1 MAFIDFRTEDLCEA
15 AVLGILDSLGVSI
28 TIGTDFREFEQYVT
42 EARLDHPLGDPFK
55 PTLPD
60 LTPDKACWIV
70 GRDRDGKVMHLH
82 AIRVLPT
89 GGRSVAEYFRDNFL
103 NFSPPELEIDPG
115 RSRYRAC
122 PAAKRMTGTVVYAG
136 EFWVGM
142 PPSHYRGVD
151 LIGCLVQ
158 YAMIL
163 SLRKFQAQHFIGFVA
178 KPQAIKGLALR
189 FGFMHVDP
197 FALRW
202 YAVDKTDPLE
212 GVMIYMSDEDM
223 RYIMDIPSKEREALA
238 A

>member
-1 MAFIDFRTEDLCEA
+1 MALMDFRTEDRCEA
-15 AVLGILDSLGVSI
+15 AVLGILDTLGVSL
-28 TIGTDFREFEQYVT
+28 TIGTDFAEFEQFVA
-42 EARLDHPLGDPFK
+42 EARPDHPLGDPFK
-55 PTLPD
+55 PDLPS
-60 LTPDKACWIV
+60 LTADTACWIV
-70 GRDRDGKVMHLH
+70 GRDLDGKIMHLH

-89 GGRSVAEYFRDNFL
+89 EGKSVADYFRHNFL
-103 NFSPPELEIDPG
+103 SFSPPELEIDPG

-122 PAAKRMTGTVVYAG
+122 PAAKRMMGTVVYAG

-142 PPSHYRGVD
+142 SPSQYRGVD

-158 YAMIL
+158 YAMMI
-163 SLRKFQAQHFIGFVA
+163 SLRKLQSQHFIGFVA

-202 YAVDKTDPLE
+202 FSPGKPDPLE
-212 GVMIYMSDEDM
+212 GVMIYMNDEDM
-223 RYIMDIPSKEREALA
+223 RYLMDIPTREVEALA

>member
-1 MAFIDFRTEDLCEA
+1 MALMGFRAEDRCEA
-15 AVLGILDSLGVSI
+15 AVLEILDALGVSL
-28 TIGTDFREFEQYVT
+28 TIGTDFRQFEQYVN
-42 EARLDHPLGDPFK
+42 EARPDHPLGDPFK
-55 PTLPD
+55 PDLPH

-70 GRDRDGKVMHLH
+70 GRDRDGKIMHLH
-82 AIRVLPT
+82 ALRVLPT
-89 GGRSVAEYFRDNFL
+89 EGKSVAEYFRKNFL
-103 NFSPPELEIDPG
+103 NFSPPELAIDAG

-142 PPSHYRGVD
+142 PPSQYRGVD
-151 LIGCLVQ
+151 LVGRLVQ
-158 YAMIL
+158 YAMII
-163 SLRKFQAQHFIGFVA
+163 SLRRLQSQHFIGFVA

-189 FGFMHVDP
+189 FGFMHADP

-202 YAVDKTDPLE
+202 YSPNKPDPLE

-223 RYIMDIPSKEREALA
+223 RYSMDMPSNELEALA